1 MAQIKRKIAHN
12 RLTLHEAMKIVL
24 IENNNHG
31 VTAKELSDEIFRRR
45 LYLKRDGTKA
55 KPSQI
60 SARLCHHTDIFN
72 LSDDHKISLA

>member
-31 VTAKELSDEIFRRR
+31 VTAKELSDE
-45 LYLKRDGTKA
+45 
-55 KPSQI
+55 
-60 SARLCHHTDIFN
+60 
-72 LSDDHKISLA
+72 